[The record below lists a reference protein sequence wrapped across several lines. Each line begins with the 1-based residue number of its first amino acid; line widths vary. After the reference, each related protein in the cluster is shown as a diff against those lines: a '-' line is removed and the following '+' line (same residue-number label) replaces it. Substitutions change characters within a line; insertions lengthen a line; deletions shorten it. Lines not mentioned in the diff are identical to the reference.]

1 MSDAPRDTETPPPP
15 DLIDSLKEV
24 GEAGRAAFGSAKDT
38 GRAMRALV
46 SADFALARSA
56 FGRAL
61 AWAGVAIVFGASAWL
76 LVAGAL
82 IALMQRFG
90 FSWLQSLSFAALLSL
105 AVTGLAIWKVG
116 RYFDYTGMHATRRQ
130 LSRLGLFDEDG
141 TGDDDPPAPS
151 ATADGG
157 T

>member
-1 MSDAPRDTETPPPP
+1 VSDASRDTDTPPPP

-76 LVAGAL
+76 LVTGAL

-105 AVTGLAIWKVG
+105 GVTALAIWKVG
-116 RYFDYTGMHATRRQ
+116 RYFDHTGMHATRRQ
-130 LSRLGLFDEDG
+130 MSKLGLFDEDG
-141 TGDDDPPAPS
+141 GASHDDAPAP
-151 ATADGG
+151 ADGKEG
-157 T
+157 A